1 MKTKTNIKMVA
12 FTISKFHY
20 PKYSFRTFYF
30 ILILLISQLNL
41 IFSQDT
47 KILIDDNFTSFYKSW
62 NEIKLND
69 ATKGKFKVK
78 NHSLSIT
85 NNSKTGF
92 YGLHNIKPLSGNF
105 YVEAEFTVDDV
116 VGLALIA
123 NKNGVPDITNYTLI
137 AVSNRQGIVFVNQYD
152 RQNNIE
158 NVHDPKKVIDPSRYE
173 AKLDSQTF
181 SIPYRSTNKKIRI
194 LHESLSNTFHFY
206 YGTKLEKWGIITDD
220 WMELAPQYSW
230 LAADQ
235 QYFVALVGL
244 VSAEKTKTAVFK
256 NIKVAQT
263 RTDDIDD
270 SNTGFKAVKRNF
282 SWSGFEGDATVVS
295 FGNEFAYD
303 KNVKFVIWDRAN
315 NAPAWRLTN
324 QFLLN
329 FEFFEGGDSIYPG
342 CHEAMSDRQRHG
354 QSVTIV
360 EDNDVRKIIHW
371 HGIPLN
377 PNYNFTGE
385 NLNGKQYPYFDE
397 YWTFYPDGTGTRQ
410 LIDIPNLDVDHR
422 RAWGPEVIEP
432 MPIGGSL
439 VEAGDL
445 CNAPALS
452 VFNMTDSIKTFF
464 PQPTNNQYVKNS
476 WGWNQ
481 IVFDC
486 HFKNMPDFYTVYSQ
500 DEAYPETWTGIKIE
514 TQIGWHNTKHIF
526 SHWPVGREPYGQNAA
541 DWGKTSRSYASHK
554 NEVTHTSLASAGFY
568 GKLGVDFNDHFL
580 IDSTGRKFRRHVM
593 LVGLS
598 KPYNYDEVKNQIQTW
613 LEPGI
618 ITMLNNNFE
627 FVKIDRIY
635 RSMVFKSINN
645 YGDCKFSIKPNGTII
660 NPTFII
666 EDWKSNAY
674 PEILLN
680 GNVVVAKTAK
690 EGNVLLVWI
699 QASITKPTEISILA
713 VK

>member
-1 MKTKTNIKMVA
+1 MTTTV
-12 FTISKFHY
+12 ISKFY
-20 PKYSFRTFYF
+20 KRTFSFRAACF
-30 ILILLISQLNL
+30 ILTLIITQMNL
-41 IFSQDT
+41 ILAQNT
-47 KILIDDNFTSFYKSW
+47 NVIIDDNFTSLNQNWK
-62 NEIKLND
+62 EVKLND
-69 ATKGKFKVK
+69 AKTGKFLVK
-78 NHSLSIT
+78 NNSLLIT
-85 NNSKTGF
+85 NTSKVGSYGF
-92 YGLHNIKPLSGNF
+92 YHIKPLTGNF
-105 YVEAEFTVDDV
+105 YAEAEFTDDDV
-116 VGLALIA
+116 IGLALIA
-123 NKNGVPDITNYTLI
+123 NKNGIPDVTNYTMI

-152 RQNNIE
+152 KQNNIE
-158 NVHDPKKVIDPSRYE
+158 NVRDPKKVIDPSRYE

-181 SIPYRSTNKKIRI
+181 SVPYRSTNKKIRI

-206 YGTKLEKWGIITDD
+206 YRTKLEKWGIKTND
-220 WMELAPQYSW
+220 WMEVAPQYSW
-230 LAADQ
+230 LEPDQ
-235 QYFVALVGL
+235 KYFVALVARVTL
-244 VSAEKTKTAVFK
+244 DSKSKAAVFK
-256 NIKVAQT
+256 NLKVVQT
-263 RTDDIDD
+263 PTDDFDD
-270 SNTGFKAVKRNF
+270 TNSGFKAVKRNF

-295 FGNEFAYD
+295 FGKEFGYD
-303 KNVKFVIWDRAN
+303 KNIKFVIWDRAN

-329 FEFFEGGDSIYPG
+329 FEFFESGDSIYPG

-377 PNYNFTGE
+377 PNYNFVGE
-385 NLNGKQYPYFDE
+385 QQKGKQFPYFDE

-410 LIDIPNLDVDHR
+410 LIDMPNLDIDHR
-422 RAWGPEVIEP
+422 RGWGPEVIEP

-452 VFNMTDSIKTFF
+452 VFNMTDSVKIYF
-464 PQPTNNQYVKNS
+464 PQPTNKTYAKDS

-481 IVFDC
+481 IAYDC

-500 DEAYPETWTGIKIE
+500 DEAYPEIWPGIKIE
-514 TQIGWHNTKHIF
+514 TQIAWHNTTWNF
-526 SHWPVGREPYGQNAA
+526 SHWPVGREPYGQNAG

-554 NEVTHTSLASAGFY
+554 NEVTHTSLVSAGFY
-568 GKLGVDFNDHFL
+568 GKLGVDFKDHYQT
-580 IDSTGRKFRRHVM
+580 DSTGRKFRRHVM

-598 KPYNYDEVKNQIQTW
+598 KQYNYDEVKNQIQTW
-613 LEPGI
+613 LEPGT

-635 RSMVFKSINN
+635 RSIIFKSINN
-645 YGDCKFSIKPNGTII
+645 NGDCKFSINPNRTII

-666 EDWKSNAY
+666 ENWKSNAY
-674 PEILLN
+674 AEILIN
-680 GNVVVAKTAK
+680 GNKVIAKTAK
-690 EGNVLLVWI
+690 EGNSLLVWI
-699 QASITKPTEISILA
+699 ETSISQPTEISILA

>member
-1 MKTKTNIKMVA
+1 MKTNIKMSA
-12 FTISKFHY
+12 IIISKFHHR
-20 PKYSFRTFYF
+20 KFSFRTLYF

-41 IFSQDT
+41 IFAQDT
-47 KILIDDNFTSFYKSW
+47 KILIDDNFNAFNKNW
-62 NEIKLND
+62 KEVKLND
-69 ATKGKFKVK
+69 ANKGKFKVN

-85 NNSKTGF
+85 NTSKTGYYGF
-92 YGLHNIKPLSGNF
+92 YNIKPLTGNF
-105 YVEAEFTVDDV
+105 YAEAEFVDDDAI
-116 VGLALIA
+116 GLALIA
-123 NKNGVPDITNYTLI
+123 SKNGVPDVTNYTMI
-137 AVSNRQGIVFVNQYD
+137 AISNRSGIIFVNQCD
-152 RQNNIE
+152 RQNNID
-158 NVHDPKKVIDPSRYE
+158 NVHDPKKLIDPSRYE

-181 SIPYRSTNKKIRI
+181 SVPYLSTNKKIRI

-206 YGTKLEKWGIITDD
+206 YGTKLEKWGIITND
-220 WMELAPQYSW
+220 WMEVAPQYSW
-230 LAADQ
+230 LEPDQ
-235 QYFVALVGL
+235 QYFVAVVCL
-244 VSAEKTKTAVFK
+244 VSADLKPKTAVFK
-256 NIKVAQT
+256 NVKVIQT
-263 RTDDIDD
+263 PTDDLDD
-270 SNTGFKAVKRNF
+270 TNTGFKALKRNF
-282 SWSGFEGDATVVS
+282 SWSGFEGEATVVT
-295 FGNEFAYD
+295 FGNEFDYD
-303 KNVKFVIWDRAN
+303 KNIKFVIWDRAN

-354 QSVTIV
+354 QSVTII
-360 EDNDVRKIIHW
+360 EDNEVRKIIRW

-377 PNYNFTGE
+377 PNYNFAGE
-385 NLNGKQYPYFDE
+385 NFNGKQFPYFDE

-410 LIDIPNLDVDHR
+410 LIDMPNLDVDHR
-422 RAWGPEVIEP
+422 RGWGPEVIEP

-452 VFNMTDSIKTFF
+452 VFNMTDSIKTYF
-464 PQPTNNQYVKNS
+464 PQPTNKTYVKNS
-476 WGWNQ
+476 WGWDQ

-500 DEAYPETWTGIKIE
+500 AETYPEIWPGIKIE
-514 TQIGWHNTKHIF
+514 TQIGWHNTAWNF
-526 SHWPVGREPYGQNAA
+526 SHWPVGREPYGQNAD
-541 DWGKTSRSYASHK
+541 DWGKTSRSYASNK

-568 GKLGVDFNDHFL
+568 GKLGVDFNDHYQ

-593 LVGLS
+593 LIGLS
-598 KPYNYDEVKNQIQTW
+598 KPYNYNEVRNQIQTW

-618 ITMLNNNFE
+618 INMLNNNFE

-635 RSMVFKSINN
+635 RTIVLKSANN
-645 YGDCKFSIKPNGTII
+645 YGDCKFSIKPNRTII

-666 EDWKSNAY
+666 ENWKSNAY

-680 GNVVVAKTAK
+680 GNKVVAKTAK

-699 QASITKPTEISILA
+699 QASITKPTVISILA